1 MDKVKLFLQLM
12 RAGGPVMWVILGCSL
27 LALVVFL
34 EKVFQ
39 FHRDEINVRELLRG
53 LTNVLKRD
61 GMVEALTLCDSTP
74 GPAARLLGAAILAHQ
89 RGDRDIRQA
98 IDDAA
103 LDELPKLERRVN
115 LLGTLGF
122 ILPLLGFL
130 GTVLGML
137 KVFETEFVTVETIS
151 GPVMSALVTTAAGLT
166 AAIPCYLGHNY
177 LVTRVNAI
185 TLDMEKAALEITAFF
200 DRHGKDIVNGKAD
213 EDAPGG
219 SEEA

>member
-1 MDKVKLFLQLM
+1 MGKVKFLELM
-12 RAGGPVMWVILGCSL
+12 SKGGPVMWVILGCSL

-53 LTNVLKRD
+53 LINVLKRN

-137 KVFETEFVTVETIS
+137 NVFETKFIAVETTS
-151 GPVMSALVTTAAGLT
+151 TPAMSALITTAAGLA
-166 AAIPCYLGHNY
+166 AAIPCYLGYNY
-177 LVTRVNAI
+177 LVSRVNSI

-200 DRHGKDIVNGKAD
+200 DRYGAEIVDGEAKK
-213 EDAPGG
+213 DAPAGA
-219 SEEA
+219 EDKA

>member
-1 MDKVKLFLQLM
+1 MGKFKLFLQLM
-12 RAGGPVMWVILGCSL
+12 SEGGPVMWVIFGCSL

-39 FHRDEINVRELLRG
+39 FHRDEINVRELLHG

-61 GMVEALTLCDSTP
+61 GLVEALTLCDSTP

-89 RGDRDIRQA
+89 RGDTDIRQA
-98 IDDAA
+98 VDDAA
-103 LDELPKLERRVN
+103 LDELPKLERRIN

-122 ILPLLGFL
+122 VLPLLGFL

-137 KVFETEFVTVETIS
+137 RVFETMQGNELFISPAIS
-151 GPVMSALVTTAAGLT
+151 GAVMSALVTTAAGLT
-166 AAIPCYLGHNY
+166 TAIPCYLGHNY
-177 LVTRVNAI
+177 LVARANAI

-200 DRHGKDIVNGKAD
+200 ASHGKKSAEQGT
-213 EDAPGG
+213 
-219 SEEA
+219 EEA